1 MSDNFSNE
9 LNSYLFENKQ
19 IEVENNSFLKTI
31 RQFDEQFPG
40 NSTIYNSSDYNSSLN
55 SISEIKKLII
65 ENKIPYPDKD
75 EIPEIKIQDLLCNE
89 NINNY
94 LFSLT
99 NFDDRRFNKC
109 NKCKIN
115 ENKFFCEKCTKNYC
129 DNCSKICK
137 NVNHNLINLQKI
149 QIEFEKYKLQINELI
164 GKSIVEPE
172 KKTI

>member
-1 MSDNFSNE
+1 MSDNFSYE

-31 RQFDEQFPG
+31 RQIDEQFPS

-55 SISEIKKLII
+55 SISEIKKFII

-115 ENKFFCEKCTKNYC
+115 ENKFF
-129 DNCSKICK
+129 
-137 NVNHNLINLQKI
+137 
-149 QIEFEKYKLQINELI
+149 
-164 GKSIVEPE
+164 
-172 KKTI
+172 